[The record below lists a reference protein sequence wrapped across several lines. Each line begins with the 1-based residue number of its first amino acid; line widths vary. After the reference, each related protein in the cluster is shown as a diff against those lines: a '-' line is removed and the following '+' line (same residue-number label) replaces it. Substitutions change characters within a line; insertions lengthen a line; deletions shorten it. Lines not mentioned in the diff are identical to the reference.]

1 MAQGTVKARPAKPNT
16 STKSQSSSGVT
27 KKGARTF
34 KTKNVKL
41 AKQQKMTKKFSAG
54 MINQTEKMLGEK
66 AGHLELLAGGRKK
79 GGDGK
84 GKKAMEN
91 VKGKG
96 RAKGVKK

>member
-1 MAQGTVKARPAKPNT
+1 M
-16 STKSQSSSGVT
+16 T

>member
-1 MAQGTVKARPAKPNT
+1 MAQGTVKARPAKPNS
-16 STKSQSSSGVT
+16 STKSQSSTGVT

-79 GGDGK
+79 GGGDVK
-84 GKKAMEN
+84 GKKGPE
-91 VKGKG
+91 GKV
-96 RAKGVKK
+96 RAKSTKK

>member
-1 MAQGTVKARPAKPNT
+1 MAQGTVKARPARPNT

-34 KTKNVKL
+34 KTKNAKL

-66 AGHLELLAGGRKK
+66 AGHLEMLAGGRKK
-79 GGDGK
+79 GGDAK
-84 GKKAMEN
+84 GKNAIEST
-91 VKGKG
+91 KGKG
-96 RAKGVKK
+96 RAKGLKK